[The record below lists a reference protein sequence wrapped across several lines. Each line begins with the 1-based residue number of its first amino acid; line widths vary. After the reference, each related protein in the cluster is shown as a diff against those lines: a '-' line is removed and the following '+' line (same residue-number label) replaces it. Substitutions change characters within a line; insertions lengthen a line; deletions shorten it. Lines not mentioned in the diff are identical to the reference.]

1 MIIITYWA
9 CRVHMWSLLSAVCWI
24 SQKIFST
31 SGAQLSS
38 SLKEGSTLSVCL
50 SVCLPNRHTH
60 ITLAPTSAHH
70 PPPNWTLIMS
80 CEKKGCVPL
89 KGSLNQTQLIPLFS
103 LIVLCKERVP
113 PIRLLTPAVAL
124 SDLLGCRNE
133 IMDCTITQLVV
144 RDSAVRN
151 EHSNCGAEVS

>member
-1 MIIITYWA
+1 MYRAYVIITVFFMLNKAKRYSA
-9 CRVHMWSLLSAVCWI
+9 RQVHL
-24 SQKIFST
+24 
-31 SGAQLSS
+31 
-38 SLKEGSTLSVCL
+38 TLPVCL
-50 SVCLPNRHTH
+50 SACLPNRHTH

-144 RDSAVRN
+144 RDSAVCN